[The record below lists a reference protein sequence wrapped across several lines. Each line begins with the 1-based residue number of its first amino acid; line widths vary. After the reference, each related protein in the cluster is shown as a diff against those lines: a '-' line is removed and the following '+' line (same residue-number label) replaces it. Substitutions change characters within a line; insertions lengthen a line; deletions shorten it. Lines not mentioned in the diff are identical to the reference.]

1 MNRFA
6 FVVPSLFIL
15 VATSAFAQNPSTNI
29 DVKAD
34 VKGACQI
41 VSAAEINFNNL
52 NPTDTTDK
60 SASGTS
66 PSSERR

>member
-41 VSAAEINFNNL
+41 VSAAESNRYHRQVRL
-52 NPTDTTDK
+52 GHADHVVH
-60 SASGTS
+60 
-66 PSSERR
+66 